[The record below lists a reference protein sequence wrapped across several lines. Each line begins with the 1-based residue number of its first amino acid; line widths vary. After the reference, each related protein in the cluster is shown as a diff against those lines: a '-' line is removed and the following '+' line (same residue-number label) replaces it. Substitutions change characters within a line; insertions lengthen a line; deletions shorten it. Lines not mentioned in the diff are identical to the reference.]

1 MTIYT
6 KVFKNDVFLNG
17 NITALAIS
25 DSGRYVA
32 LGGDNGTVGVYCFE
46 EKKTVC
52 LMMIEN
58 QVNCVDWAGPT
69 LLVGDAEGSLHLFL

>member
-1 MTIYT
+1 MTIFT
-6 KVFKNDVFLNG
+6 KVLKSDIILNG
-17 NITALAIS
+17 TITALAIS

-32 LGGDNGTVGVYCFE
+32 LGGDNGTLGIYCFE

-58 QVNCVDWAGPT
+58 
-69 LLVGDAEGSLHLFL
+69 